1 MQLLRNIT
9 GGGGGGVMPKSLNR
23 QGFTLTE
30 IFHPAGQSKRN
41 AFTLAE
47 VLITLGVIGV
57 VAALTMPTLIA
68 HYKDRVYDSQF
79 KKVKSVMA
87 NAIKKMMVDN
97 EVYAVDH
104 IPLYS
109 CNNDAECIN
118 AEYNKVLKIV
128 ANSNNNGFDTKF
140 CENKYKIGETEVT
153 FCGDYTAVLADGTL
167 FTQELV
173 DNDTTAVVD
182 TNIFTSLLNKLF
194 PPAFA
199 VGKTLVIGVDLNGLQ
214 KPNEINKDLRIFN
227 ITTHG
232 KLSDV
237 TSSCEKG
244 GGTCGHFAQTE
255 KCNFE
260 NPNGCKTE
268 EACHAIEIPDPYF
281 TAWDPKYKECYVIWG
296 G

>member
-1 MQLLRNIT
+1 MKLLRNVT
-9 GGGGGGVMPKSLNR
+9 RGGGVMPKPANR
-23 QGFTLTE
+23 QG
-30 IFHPAGQSKRN
+30 
-41 AFTLAE
+41 FTLAE

-97 EVYAVDH
+97 DVYEVDH

-109 CNNDAECIN
+109 CGNDTECIN
-118 AEYNKVLKIV
+118 KEYNKVLKIV
-128 ANSNNNGFDTKF
+128 YNSSSNGFGEKF
-140 CENKYKIGETEVT
+140 CENNYKVTENEVT

-167 FTQELV
+167 FTHELV

-260 NPNGCKTE
+260 NPYGCKTE
-268 EACHAIEIPDPYF
+268 EACYAIELPALYYNW
-281 TAWDPKYKECYVIWG
+281 WDPINKECHVFYG
-296 G
+296 S